1 MKDENC
7 IFCKLANG
15 DIPTATVYE
24 DEDFRVILDANP
36 AAKGHALILPKEHY
50 ANLYEIDDEL
60 AGKSMILAKKMI
72 TKLTKALGCDGYNIV
87 QNNGEAAGQTVFHYH
102 VHMIPRHKDDKV
114 GLGWTMH
121 ELTEEEKEEPDR
133 LPRGGGRDGCVR
145 RGGCRAGDCR
155 AAAHAR
161 QSLFV
166 AEAGSGDHLC
176 RFDG

>member
-87 QNNGEAAGQTVFHYH
+87 QNNGEAAGQTVFHF
-102 VHMIPRHKDDKV
+102 HMHIIPRYKGDTV
-114 GLGWTMH
+114 NIGWTPGKADADEIN
-121 ELTEEEKEEPDR
+121 ELKEKIA
-133 LPRGGGRDGCVR
+133 
-145 RGGCRAGDCR
+145 AG
-155 AAAHAR
+155 
-161 QSLFV
+161 L
-166 AEAGSGDHLC
+166 
-176 RFDG
+176 